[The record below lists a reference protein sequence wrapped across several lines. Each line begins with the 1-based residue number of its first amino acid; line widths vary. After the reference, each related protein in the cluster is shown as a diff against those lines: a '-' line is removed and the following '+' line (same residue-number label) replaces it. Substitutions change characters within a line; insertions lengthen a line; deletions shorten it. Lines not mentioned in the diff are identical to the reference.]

1 VAIPGIGLL
10 QQGWS
15 FIRSMGGN
23 VMGGVA
29 DGERP
34 DEVAVPQTRFD
45 RAISG
50 ISRLPR
56 LLMLFGAM
64 AILAWPIFDVVGFK
78 AWAEAVA
85 LTPENVWLLI
95 FMVFGSWATTKAMR
109 DFRGKT
115 RKGLRIG
122 TGQERG
128 YGNYSG
134 MDDYTDYGRLGNA
147 MDPDPMIHDT
157 TDSHNDRI
165 EAWKNQLP

>member
-1 VAIPGIGLL
+1 
-10 QQGWS
+10 
-15 FIRSMGGN
+15 MGN
-23 VMGGVA
+23 VT

-34 DEVAVPQTRFD
+34 DEVAAPQTRFD

-56 LLMLFGAM
+56 LLMLFGAI
-64 AILAWPIFDVVGFK
+64 AIMVWPIFDVAGFT
-78 AWAEAVA
+78 AWAKAIE

-109 DFRGKT
+109 DFRGRT

-122 TGQERG
+122 TGQEQG
-128 YGNYSG
+128 YGRMYG
-134 MDDYTDYGRLGNA
+134 GYDDVGYGRLGNIGE
-147 MDPDPMIHDT
+147 DPMLTDPNDT
-157 TDSHNDRI
+157 HNDRI

>member
-1 VAIPGIGLL
+1 VAIPGIGML
-10 QQGWS
+10 QTGWQ
-15 FIRSMGGN
+15 FVQSMGGGL
-23 VMGGVA
+23 MGNVA

-78 AWAEAVA
+78 AWAEAIA

-115 RKGLRIG
+115 RKGLSIDA
-122 TGQERG
+122 GQSRG
-128 YGNYSG
+128 YDRMYGG
-134 MDDYTDYGRLGNA
+134 DYTDYGRLGNA

-157 TDSHNDRI
+157 TDSHNERI

>member
-1 VAIPGIGLL
+1 MPFPGMGMLS
-10 QQGWS
+10 QGWQ
-15 FIRSMGGN
+15 IVQSMGGN
-23 VMGGVA
+23 IMGGMTA
-29 DGERP
+29 GERP
-34 DEVAVPQTRFD
+34 DEVAQPQTRFD

-64 AILAWPIFDVVGFK
+64 AIMAWPIFDVEGFT
-78 AWAEAVA
+78 AWAKAID

-95 FMVFGSWATTKAMR
+95 FMVVGSWATTKAMR

-122 TGQERG
+122 TGQESG
-128 YGNYSG
+128 YGRMYGN
-134 MDDYTDYGRLGNA
+134 DDYRAYGALGNA
-147 MDPDPMIHDT
+147 ANPDPTIHDT

>member
-1 VAIPGIGLL
+1 MPIPGMGLL
-10 QQGWS
+10 QAGWGY
-15 FIRSMGGN
+15 IQSMGGN
-23 VMGGVA
+23 VMGNIA
-29 DGERP
+29 DRERP

-45 RAISG
+45 RAVSG

-64 AILAWPIFDVVGFK
+64 AILMWPIFDVDGFK

-95 FMVFGSWATTKAMR
+95 FMVFGSWATTKAFR

-122 TGQERG
+122 SGQDRG
-128 YGNYSG
+128 YQSYG
-134 MDDYTDYGRLGNA
+134 MDDYTDYGRMGNA
-147 MDPDPMIHDT
+147 VDPDPMLPV